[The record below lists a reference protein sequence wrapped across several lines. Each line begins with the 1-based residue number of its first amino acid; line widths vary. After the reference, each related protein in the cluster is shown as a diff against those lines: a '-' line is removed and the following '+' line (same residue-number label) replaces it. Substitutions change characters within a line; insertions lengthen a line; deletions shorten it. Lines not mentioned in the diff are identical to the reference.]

1 MSACGYE
8 VVRTITSQY
17 SIVSRMEAVYVRDS
31 ALKLFQSV
39 GGIKRPT
46 DLIRH
51 LEDAFAKSESKLTNF
66 PELKLSEADR
76 CSVLLQSLSAEVR
89 QYVVLHGKSDD
100 WEALRKSLTY
110 YEEQLRLG
118 FDFATSLVP
127 QEPSATS
134 FVTTVGRRDTRQS
147 SAGRRSATRELQ
159 QEVLERATATT
170 RRKEKDVA
178 TRRRKVLARPVV
190 LKRAK
195 ATKEKARKGRKRAR
209 TSGRKAQRGP
219 RSTRK
224 GKTRDAP

>member
-17 SIVSRMEAVYVRDS
+17 SIVSRMEAVDPRDS

-89 QYVVLHGKSDD
+89 QYVVLHGKSDG
-100 WEALRKSLTY
+100 WEALRKSLTSHV
-110 YEEQLRLG
+110 LRG
-118 FDFATSLVP
+118 TTSTL
-127 QEPSATS
+127 
-134 FVTTVGRRDTRQS
+134 
-147 SAGRRSATRELQ
+147 
-159 QEVLERATATT
+159 
-170 RRKEKDVA
+170 
-178 TRRRKVLARPVV
+178 RPPWV
-190 LKRAK
+190 R
-195 ATKEKARKGRKRAR
+195 
-209 TSGRKAQRGP
+209 
-219 RSTRK
+219 
-224 GKTRDAP
+224 